1 MPPLPPHLDPRTRRA
16 RARAARAGSG
26 GRTERRGRSPAGKV
40 ALGAG
45 AVLSVL
51 LLVFAATYWWKF
63 RQFSTNLDRV
73 DISAAKSAA
82 DVDGSDQDI
91 LIVGNDDRTDMTDQ
105 EVRELHTGR
114 SGGSLN
120 TDTMMI
126 IHIPADGS
134 RATLISLPRDSYVD
148 IPGQGKAKL
157 NAAYPDAYTATRGS
171 LDAKRE
177 AGANLLVRTVQ
188 SLTGLHIDHYAQVD
202 LLGFYRISNA
212 LGGIPVDMCAA
223 VSEEKSGIHLH
234 KGVNVIQGVQA
245 LAFVRQ
251 RYGYPNGLGDLDRV
265 KRQQYFL
272 TAAFRKVTSAGILL
286 NPFKLQDLLKAVE
299 SSLFVDTGLD
309 PLALGRQ
316 LQNLTANHIVGTT
329 IPTDGFADTDVGS
342 VVVVH
347 PAQVQEWVKK
357 LINPPKATT
366 HPAPERTTSHPAPST
381 AATAPDTHCIY

>member
-1 MPPLPPHLDPRTRRA
+1 MQ
-16 RARAARAGSG
+16 AARAEQGAQG
-26 GRTERRGRSPAGKV
+26 ARRPGRRRRSPAGRV
-40 ALGAG
+40 FLGACT
-45 AVLSVL
+45 VLSVI
-51 LLVFAATYWWKF
+51 LLVFAGTYWWKF
-63 RQFSTNLDRV
+63 HQFSAHLDRV
-73 DISAAKSAA
+73 DISGSQAST
-82 DVDGSDQDI
+82 DIDGSDTNI
-91 LIVGNDDRTDMTDQ
+91 LVVGNDDRTDMTDA
-105 EVRELHTGR
+105 EVHQLHTGR

-148 IPGQGKAKL
+148 IAGYGKNKL
-157 NAAYPDAYTATRGS
+157 NSAYPAAYTAAKGS
-171 LDAKRE
+171 LNDKRQ

-188 SLTGLHIDHYAQVD
+188 SLTGLRIDHYAQVD

-212 LGGIPVDMCAA
+212 LGGVEVNMCTA
-223 VSEEKSGIHLH
+223 VSEQKSGIHLH
-234 KGVNVIQGVQA
+234 KGVNVIEGVQA

-286 NPFKLQDLLKAVE
+286 NPFKLQALLKAVQ

-316 LQNLTANHIVGTT
+316 LQNLTANHIVGRT
-329 IPTDGFADTDVGS
+329 IPTDGFADTNVGS
-342 VVVVH
+342 VVVVN
-347 PAQVQEWVKK
+347 PAQVRDWIKNLV
-357 LINPPKATT
+357 NPPKAKPTT
-366 HPAPERTTSHPAPST
+366 HATTARAST
-381 AATAPDTHCIY
+381 GSGTASAAPDAHCIY